1 MRIYKDKH
9 EEETGKETN
18 TKECIDWAFAGRS
31 RTTPHGARKDGIIQ
45 LSHTVWEHWIDS
57 KSNNPGPDEGDM
69 LVQEDGDVMERGMQ
83 KHPVTGAD
91 TEYEELWHDLEV
103 DAFGKKHN
111 RSSLVL
117 RAEQPESDVRGM
129 AIKIGGWCQGILK
142 TGDALTIERWEWKSS
157 GGPDNDETSIE
168 GGKQAA
174 RTNNGWV
181 RTFRY
186 GEGSLPCEEMCDRT
200 SGRFGLHAIIKR
212 QLDAGSESELDW
224 KVIEEYYW

>member
-1 MRIYKDKH
+1 
-9 EEETGKETN
+9 
-18 TKECIDWAFAGRS
+18 
-31 RTTPHGARKDGIIQ
+31 
-45 LSHTVWEHWIDS
+45 
-57 KSNNPGPDEGDM
+57 M
-69 LVQEDGDVMERGMQ
+69 LVQENGDVLERGMQ
-83 KHPVTGAD
+83 QHPVTGAE

-103 DAFGKKHN
+103 EAFGNKHN

-142 TGDALTIERWEWKSS
+142 AGDALTIERWEWKSS
-157 GGPDNDETSIE
+157 GPNNDETSAE

-174 RTNNGWV
+174 KTRNGWV
-181 RTFRY
+181 RAFKY

-200 SGRFGLHAIIKR
+200 TGKFGLNAVIKR
-212 QLDAGSESELDW
+212 PTDAAFGSELAW

>member
-9 EEETGKETN
+9 EEENSKETN

-31 RTTPHGARKDGIIQ
+31 HTTPQGGRKDGMIQ
-45 LSHTVWEHWIDS
+45 LSHTIWEHWIDS

-69 LVQEDGDVMERGMQ
+69 LVQENGDVLERGKQ
-83 KHPVTGAD
+83 KHPVTGAE

-103 DAFGKKHN
+103 DAFGKKQN

-142 TGDALTIERWEWKSS
+142 AGDALTVERWEWKS
-157 GGPDNDETSIE
+157 GGPNNDETSTE

-174 RTNNGWV
+174 KTRNGWV
-181 RTFRY
+181 RTFKY

-200 SGRFGLHAIIKR
+200 TGKFGLHAVVKR
-212 QLDAGSESELDW
+212 PTTAESTSETEW